1 MDNIKH
7 SHPNE
12 VCEEDERGDD
22 AESAQPHGRPRVPG
36 VLQLGGAAAG
46 GHVVLRGP
54 RQDHHDPA
62 GEEHEAAEQG
72 PYWLGGKIID
82 QHWVFSTVF
91 VHLKDGVLDD
101 LDAIDDV
108 ANEEHQGDDHEG
120 DEGRVA
126 QVLNVNVLVLIV
138 ELETS
143 CGKVEVVPI
152 VPMPALWGVRGV
164 SEIIADF
171 EAWGAFLYIIFANLE
186 KTKPPKTVC
195 DPCDWQKIQND
206 AFNHVHW

>member
-1 MDNIKH
+1 M
-7 SHPNE
+7 
-12 VCEEDERGDD
+12 
-22 AESAQPHGRPRVPG
+22 
-36 VLQLGGAAAG
+36 
-46 GHVVLRGP
+46 
-54 RQDHHDPA
+54 
-62 GEEHEAAEQG
+62 
-72 PYWLGGKIID
+72 
-82 QHWVFSTVF
+82 F

-108 ANEEHQGDDHEG
+108 ANKEHEGDDHEG

-152 VPMPALWGVRGV
+152 VPMPALWGVRGA
-164 SEIIADF
+164 SKIITDL
-171 EAWGAFLYIIFANLE
+171 EASGAFLYIIFANLE

-195 DPCDWQKIQND
+195 DPCD
-206 AFNHVHW
+206 

>member
-12 VCEEDERGDD
+12 VCEEDEWGDD
-22 AESAQPHGRPRVPG
+22 AESPQPHGRPRVPG

-82 QHWVFSTVF
+82 QLWVFSTVF

-108 ANEEHQGDDHEG
+108 ANEQHQGDDHEG
-120 DEGRVA
+120 DEGWVA
-126 QVLNVNVLVLIV
+126 KVLDVNVLVLIV

-171 EAWGAFLYIIFANLE
+171 EASGASLSI
-186 KTKPPKTVC
+186 
-195 DPCDWQKIQND
+195 
-206 AFNHVHW
+206 

>member
-1 MDNIKH
+1 M
-7 SHPNE
+7 
-12 VCEEDERGDD
+12 
-22 AESAQPHGRPRVPG
+22 
-36 VLQLGGAAAG
+36 
-46 GHVVLRGP
+46 
-54 RQDHHDPA
+54 
-62 GEEHEAAEQG
+62 
-72 PYWLGGKIID
+72 
-82 QHWVFSTVF
+82 F

-152 VPMPALWGVRGV
+152 VPMPALWGVRGA
-164 SEIIADF
+164 SKIITDL
-171 EAWGAFLYIIFANLE
+171 EASGAFLYIIFANLE
-186 KTKPPKTVC
+186 KTQPPKTVC
-195 DPCDWQKIQND
+195 DPCD
-206 AFNHVHW
+206 